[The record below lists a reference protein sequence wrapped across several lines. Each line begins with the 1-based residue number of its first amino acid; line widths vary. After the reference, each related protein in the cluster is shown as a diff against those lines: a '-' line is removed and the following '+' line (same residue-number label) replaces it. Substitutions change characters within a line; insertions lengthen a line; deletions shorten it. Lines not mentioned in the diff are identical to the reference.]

1 MDKLPKN
8 QKYYYDVEI
17 KKAKLNFQSAKQ
29 FLLSGKSYIRVPE
42 KMIACDDNFPELGKI
57 PYSLALKNSK
67 THIYYHEIKKW
78 GNPVELDTFKE
89 YEYWKSYPMPTNY
102 IDQGEDYLP
111 YVSENKYIGGD
122 FDNFLKENNFDFKRD
137 INWAIKM
144 LGLGKIMT
152 REGNRSLVLFPP
164 QKSNNQNIK
173 ITVEDLFAEDWIVVP
188 NKTFKEILDDLYAGK
203 TIRRISW
210 YPSKGIGKFAQP
222 DGISYI
228 DLIAD
233 DWEVVD
239 VVAEVNKFQKDI
251 EDGKY

>member
-1 MDKLPKN
+1 
-8 QKYYYDVEI
+8 
-17 KKAKLNFQSAKQ
+17 
-29 FLLSGKSYIRVPE
+29 
-42 KMIACDDNFPELGKI
+42 
-57 PYSLALKNSK
+57 
-67 THIYYHEIKKW
+67 
-78 GNPVELDTFKE
+78 
-89 YEYWKSYPMPTNY
+89 
-102 IDQGEDYLP
+102 
-111 YVSENKYIGGD
+111 
-122 FDNFLKENNFDFKRD
+122 
-137 INWAIKM
+137 M

-228 DLIAD
+228 DLLAD
-233 DWEVVD
+233 DWESVD